1 MKYIKYPL
9 LALLLTY
16 SLNLFAQTRQS
27 RDGIDNVSSGLV
39 NFEEFSEYADIAKEP
54 HRSLMLQKY
63 GIQFDAITGGNLAI
77 AKVVNRGDSEP
88 SFKAWLSAKCPGK
101 PNNNRVCNGGSVG
114 KRVLSMTNAKS
125 TKTAELS
132 LTLVEPVQSLSFDI
146 IDVDGGETWTVTA
159 TDRDGRRLPSQTVS
173 SSGYGGSS
181 NNNQAKNFQVKTLGR
196 EIKSVRIHGTK
207 NSNIFGF
214 GFDNFV
220 TGITVQTKSQCQD
233 GLDNDSDG
241 VTDFPNDFSCTSAQ
255 DNDETN
261 IKSQCQD
268 GLDNDTDGLI
278 DLLDPGCSNNQDNNE
293 ADGTSQCQDG
303 LDNDSDGATDFPND
317 FSCTSA
323 QDNDETNIKAQCQ
336 DGADNDSDG
345 ATDFPNDFSCTSAQ
359 DNDENNL
366 KAQCQ
371 DALDNDSDGAT
382 DFPNDFSCTSAQD
395 NDETNIKAQCQDGAD
410 NDSDGA
416 TDFPNDF
423 SCTSAQ
429 DNDENNLKAQCQDA
443 LDNDSDGAT
452 DFPNDFSCTSA
463 QDNDETNIKA
473 QCQDG
478 IDNEG
483 DGLIDLVDPGCQNR
497 QDNNEGDGT
506 AQCQDGLDNDSDGA
520 TDFPND
526 FSCTSAQD
534 NDETNTKA
542 HCQDGADNDSDGL
555 IDLLDPGC
563 SNGQDNNEADEV
575 LKLAVGVDCVLDN
588 FDGTKTAFFSYNN
601 STAQTINIAVGST
614 ISPATKNE
622 FSPGASDRGQP
633 TSFAPGIAKGS
644 VGVPLSG
651 GTITWSVRSQG
662 GAVSTATASAASP
675 ACAKVQPLA
684 ECQGFDN
691 GVLRVLGGYQNLNNF
706 EVKIPIGAL
715 NNFSPG
721 NQNQGQPEK
730 FLSGMNKGAFNIN
743 LTDTATVLMWTLNGL
758 QAVASTALPICSGEC
773 VDTPVGSIT
782 EQIDQLAVQIA
793 DITKQ
798 AAAVLASAE
807 ATVAKTSTVG
817 SKKKTRTQ
825 VRIAANTDRVD
836 AERATAKANGYVK
849 QSQDLTIQIP
859 DVIKNCPE
867 APQFCQT
874 VDNGPTIDALRDL
887 FAQARNTAQRTIARA
902 YFRNT
907 GATSRKDKLVAQAK
921 SLESQGLA
929 QLDLIPRTST
939 ECQ

>member
-303 LDNDSDGATDFPND
+303 
-317 FSCTSA
+317 
-323 QDNDETNIKAQCQ
+323 
-336 DGADNDSDG
+336 
-345 ATDFPNDFSCTSAQ
+345 
-359 DNDENNL
+359 
-366 KAQCQ
+366 
-371 DALDNDSDGAT
+371 LDNDSDGAT